1 MFTRKEGKKEKKE
14 EELLTTAYYL
24 YVNYKRRELMYIIT
38 V

>member
-1 MFTRKEGKKEKKE
+1 MFTKKEGKKEKKG
-14 EELLTTAYYL
+14 EELLSTAYYL